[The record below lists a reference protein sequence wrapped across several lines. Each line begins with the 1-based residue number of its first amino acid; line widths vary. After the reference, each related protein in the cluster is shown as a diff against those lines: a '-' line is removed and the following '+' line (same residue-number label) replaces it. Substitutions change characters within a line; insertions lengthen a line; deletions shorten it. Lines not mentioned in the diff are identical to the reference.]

1 MTEYKRLGD
10 YIREVSNREHEG
22 DATLIP
28 SEMVRSRFGDGR
40 CNKS

>member
-28 SEMVRSRFGDGR
+28 SEMVRR
-40 CNKS
+40 CKKTVRSKQ